1 MTVASGLLVVRDLQI
16 AYGRFLAVRGVSVV
30 VREGE
35 AVAIVG
41 PNGAGKSST
50 LLGIMGAIRPSGGEV
65 LLRGESLRGLAPE
78 IVARRGIAIVPEGR
92 HLFQRMSV
100 RENLALGR
108 LARRQKR
115 DVRIDEAWIESLFP
129 VIADSQD
136 RPAGLLSGGQQQQV
150 AIARALLADPDLLLL
165 DEPSLGLSPAAITT
179 VFRALGEIRSIGVA
193 ILLVEQ
199 RAQQAIEFC
208 DRTTVIA
215 NGEVRLEIE
224 EADDFAGSETGL
236 LSAYFGR

>member
-1 MTVASGLLVVRDLQI
+1 VTVASGLLVVRDLQI